1 MRMRNEA
8 KCTQIWKKTLEE
20 GVIIQGDGK
29 RTRSEVIQDERERR
43 KLRVDAASKT
53 ENGREGQ
60 RTRGRPRRN
69 GAREREYIS
78 GDRASRRRVERGGD
92 ERGAVDK
99 GKRRRIG
106 TREIGANKGCA
117 RRREHDR
124 RHRTRRR
131 RKHGKE
137 RGKRQARQRER
148 KSDCDC
154 ETHALF
160 LFRTRTNALHR
171 LNVLAL
177 TVSPLDIYAAADV
190 DVTCTVIHGH
200 LVRLTHRGRHHKTLS
215 GFPLPPQRDDR
226 TRPINR
232 LAQLERAN

>member
-1 MRMRNEA
+1 MHTNMGKNTRRGRDNTGRREKNE
-8 KCTQIWKKTLEE
+8 KRGYPRRTGKKEIASGRGE
-20 GVIIQGDGK
+20 QNGK
-29 RTRSEVIQDERERR
+29 RERR
-43 KLRVDAASKT
+43 TA
-53 ENGREGQ
+53 NEGTSAKK
-60 RTRGRPRRN
+60 RSE
-69 GAREREYIS
+69 REREYIS

-137 RGKRQARQRER
+137 RGKRQARQREKER
-148 KSDCDC
+148 KSDC

-160 LFRTRTNALHR
+160 LFRTRRNALHR
-171 LNVLAL
+171 LNILAL

>member
-8 KCTQIWKKTLEE
+8 KCTQIWRKKARRGRDNTGRREKNE
-20 GVIIQGDGK
+20 K
-29 RTRSEVIQDERERR
+29 RREVIQDERERR

-69 GAREREYIS
+69 GARERGRKYIS
-78 GDRASRRRVERGGD
+78 GDRTSRRRVKRGGD

-148 KSDCDC
+148 K
-154 ETHALF
+154 
-160 LFRTRTNALHR
+160 R
-171 LNVLAL
+171 
-177 TVSPLDIYAAADV
+177 
-190 DVTCTVIHGH
+190 
-200 LVRLTHRGRHHKTLS
+200 
-215 GFPLPPQRDDR
+215 
-226 TRPINR
+226 
-232 LAQLERAN
+232 ERATATARHTRYSCFAHAQTHYIGLMF